1 MASPAEAILADVKK
15 LQRVPPGTPSFLET
29 QKNIMKEVRK
39 LSRKDRKSLKDII
52 ERMRSDIR
60 IYRPSYYT
68 PDYFRVLTVIA
79 QRLTERDYAIIKRE
93 IERTFERLEK
103 SFKTNHF
110 SRYPSSYIKRIR
122 SLVMEAS
129 RESDADP
136 EEIAKLT
143 KAADKMVA
151 RIKKYEYDNVT
162 IDVSASRIRVNSKF
176 TVGANRSDWSIELIS
191 PRLEYGGRSFLKRR
205 VLAYIT
211 KEGKPLSRPEIE
223 RGVGKKIR
231 YFGHIVQSLVRK
243 YLILP
248 IPGENKYELTGTGR
262 RVGEIYIELIDKGED
277 EE

>member
-1 MASPAEAILADVKK
+1 MASPAEAILADLKK

-39 LSRKDRKSLKDII
+39 LNRKDRKSLKDII

-93 IERTFERLEK
+93 IERTFDRLDK
-103 SFKTNHF
+103 SFKNNHF

-136 EEIAKLT
+136 GEIAKLT
-143 KAADKMVA
+143 KAADKMVD
-151 RIKKYEYDNVT
+151 RIKKYEYENVT

-191 PRLEYGGRSFLKRR
+191 PKLEYGGRSFLKRR

>member
-1 MASPAEAILADVKK
+1 MSSSTEEILSSLKK
-15 LQRVPPGTPSFLET
+15 LQRIPPGNPKFLEI
-29 QKNIMKEVRK
+29 QKSIMSQVKNLNRKERK
-39 LSRKDRKSLKDII
+39 NLKDTI

-68 PDYFRVLTVIA
+68 PDYFRILTVLA
-79 QRLTERDYAIIKRE
+79 QRLTERDYASIKRE
-93 IERTFERLEK
+93 LERNFQRLEK
-103 SFKTNHF
+103 SFKANHF
-110 SRYPSSYIKRIR
+110 SRYPSSYIKKIR
-122 SLVMEAS
+122 ALVMEAS
-129 RESDADP
+129 RQSDADP
-136 EEIAKLT
+136 KEVARLT
-143 KAADKMVA
+143 REAERMVE
-151 RIKKYEYDNVT
+151 RIKKYEYENVS
-162 IDVSASRIRVNSKF
+162 IDLSPSRIRVNSQF

-248 IPGENKYELTGTGR
+248 IPGENKYELTGTGKK
-262 RVGEIYIELIDKGED
+262 VGEIYIELIDKGED

>member
-1 MASPAEAILADVKK
+1 MPDATEDILSDLKK
-15 LQRVPPGTPSFLET
+15 LQRIPPGTPKFLET
-29 QKNIMKEVRK
+29 QKGIMKKVK
-39 LSRKDRKSLKDII
+39 DLDRKERKALKETI

-68 PDYFRVLTVIA
+68 PDYFRILTVLA
-79 QRLTERDYAIIKRE
+79 QRLTERDYGVIKKE
-93 IERTFERLEK
+93 IERTFDKLDK
-103 SFKTNHF
+103 SFKTGHF
-110 SRYPSSYIKRIR
+110 SRYPSSYIKKIR

-136 EEIAKLT
+136 KEIKKLT
-143 KAADKMVA
+143 RDAEKMVDK
-151 RIKKYEYDNVT
+151 IKKYEYKNVT
-162 IDVSASRIRVNSKF
+162 IDVSASRIRVNSQF

-191 PRLEYGGRSFLKRR
+191 PKLEYGGRSFLKRR

-211 KEGKPLSRPEIE
+211 KESKPLSRPEIE
-223 RGVGKKIR
+223 KGVGKKIR

-248 IPGENKYELTGTGR
+248 IPGENKYELTGTGK

-277 EE
+277 RG

>member
-1 MASPAEAILADVKK
+1 MANATEAILADLKK
-15 LQRVPPGTPSFLET
+15 LQRIPPGTPKFLET
-29 QKNIMKEVRK
+29 QKGIMKTVKELDR
-39 LSRKDRKSLKDII
+39 RDRKALKETI

-68 PDYFRVLTVIA
+68 PDYFRILTVLA
-79 QRLTERDYAIIKRE
+79 QRLTERDYPIIKRE
-93 IERTFERLEK
+93 LERTFDRLEK

-110 SRYPSSYIKRIR
+110 SRYPSSYIKKIR

-129 RESDADP
+129 REEDADP
-136 EEIAKLT
+136 KELRKLT
-143 KAADKMVA
+143 RAADKMVE
-151 RIKKYEYDNVT
+151 RIKKYEYRNVS
-162 IDVSASRIRVNSKF
+162 IDLSASRIRVNSRF

-223 RGVGKKIR
+223 KGVGKKIR

-248 IPGENKYELTGTGR
+248 IPGENKYELTGTGK

-277 EE
+277 SQ

>member
-1 MASPAEAILADVKK
+1 MSNATEEILSSLKK
-15 LQRVPPGTPSFLET
+15 LQRIPPGTPDFLEI
-29 QKNIMKEVRK
+29 QKKIMTLVKELDRRERK
-39 LSRKDRKSLKDII
+39 VLRETI
-52 ERMRSDIR
+52 ERIRSDIR

-68 PDYFRVLTVIA
+68 PDYFRVLTVLS
-79 QRLTERDYAIIKRE
+79 QRLTERDFSIIKRE
-93 IERTFERLEK
+93 LEKTFDRLEK

-110 SRYPSSYIKRIR
+110 SRYPSSYIKKIR

-136 EEIAKLT
+136 EELEQIRK
-143 KAADKMVA
+143 KAEEMIE

-162 IDVSASRIRVNSKF
+162 IDVSASRIRVSSKF

-191 PRLEYGGRSFLKRR
+191 PQLEYGGRSFLKRR

-211 KEGKPLSRPEIE
+211 KVGRPVSRPEIE
-223 RGVGKKIR
+223 SGVGKKIR

-248 IPGENKYELTGTGR
+248 IPGENKYELTGTGKK
-262 RVGEIYIELIDKGED
+262 VGEVYIQLIDRGED

>member
-1 MASPAEAILADVKK
+1 MVNGTEAILQELKR
-15 LQRVPPGTPSFLET
+15 LQRIPPGTPKFLET
-29 QKNIMKEVRK
+29 QKNIMKELKKLNRK
-39 LSRKDRKSLKDII
+39 ERKTLKDTI
-52 ERMRSDIR
+52 ERIRSDIR

-68 PDYFRVLTVIA
+68 PDYFRILTVIS
-79 QRLTERDYAIIKRE
+79 QRLTERDYPIIKRE

-103 SFKTNHF
+103 SFKTGHF

-136 EEIAKLT
+136 GEIAKLT
-143 KAADKMVA
+143 KAAEHMVE
-151 RIKKYEYDNVT
+151 RVKKYEYENVT
-162 IDVSASRIRVNSKF
+162 IDVSASRIRVSSGF

-191 PRLEYGGRSFLKRR
+191 PKLEYGGRSFLKRR

-211 KEGKPLSRPEIE
+211 KTGKPLSRPEIE

-248 IPGENKYELTGTGR
+248 IPGENKYEITGTGK
-262 RVGEIYIELIDKGED
+262 RVGEVYIELIDKGED
-277 EE
+277 EQ

>member
-1 MASPAEAILADVKK
+1 MADAAEAILADLKK
-15 LQRVPPGTPSFLET
+15 LQRIPPGTPKFLET
-29 QKNIMKEVRK
+29 QKGIMKRVKGLDR
-39 LSRKDRKSLKDII
+39 RDRKALKETI

-68 PDYFRVLTVIA
+68 PDYFRILTVLA
-79 QRLTERDYAIIKRE
+79 QRLTERDYPIIKRE
-93 IERTFERLEK
+93 LERTFDRLEK
-103 SFKTNHF
+103 SFKTDHF
-110 SRYPSSYIKRIR
+110 SRYPSSYIKKIR

-129 RESDADP
+129 REEDADP
-136 EEIAKLT
+136 KELRRLT
-143 KAADKMVA
+143 RAADRMVD
-151 RIKKYEYDNVT
+151 RIKKYEYKNVS
-162 IDVSASRIRVNSKF
+162 IDLSASRIRVNSKF

-248 IPGENKYELTGTGR
+248 IPGENKYELTGTGK

-277 EE
+277 SQ

>member
-1 MASPAEAILADVKK
+1 MANATEAILTDLKK
-15 LQRVPPGTPSFLET
+15 LQRIPPGTPKFLET
-29 QKNIMKEVRK
+29 QKNIMKELKKLNRK
-39 LSRKDRKSLKDII
+39 ERKTLKDTI
-52 ERMRSDIR
+52 ERIRSDIR

-68 PDYFRVLTVIA
+68 PDYFRILTVIS
-79 QRLTERDYAIIKRE
+79 QRLTERDYSIIKRE

-103 SFKTNHF
+103 SFKTGHF

-129 RESDADP
+129 RESEADP
-136 EEIAKLT
+136 GEVAKLT
-143 KAADKMVA
+143 KAAEHMVE
-151 RIKKYEYDNVT
+151 RVKKYEYENVT
-162 IDVSASRIRVNSKF
+162 IDVSASRIRVSSGF

-191 PRLEYGGRSFLKRR
+191 PKLEYGGRSFLKRR

-211 KEGKPLSRPEIE
+211 KTGKPLSRPEIE

-248 IPGENKYELTGTGR
+248 IPGENKYEITGTGK
-262 RVGEIYIELIDKGED
+262 RVGEVYIELIDKGED
-277 EE
+277 EQ